1 MEIGYIYKITNKI
14 NQKIYIGQTSKTL
27 EQRWREHKYDCK
39 KGKTYPLYRAFRKYG
54 INNFEMELIEK
65 CKTEELNSR
74 ESYWINFYDTYRNG
88 YNATLGGEGVRTFNI
103 SDQEI
108 IDSYNKLDQLIK

>member
-39 KGKTYPLYRAFRKYG
+39 KGKTYPLYSPDICPHIPVSLRLLYILF
-54 INNFEMELIEK
+54 L
-65 CKTEELNSR
+65 
-74 ESYWINFYDTYRNG
+74 
-88 YNATLGGEGVRTFNI
+88 
-103 SDQEI
+103 
-108 IDSYNKLDQLIK
+108 